1 MQPDS
6 KLREEDIAIIEKEV
20 NKKKQ
25 KRHKAKKEGS
35 MISPLATSRRDTQ
48 PANPRNWFNNE
59 DINNVDGMEENLRE
73 MQVDQLMG
81 ERMGMMVDE

>member
-1 MQPDS
+1 MLNVFDLTRRSLNTRLLKSGKSVDDLESQMQPDS

-35 MISPLATSRRDTQ
+35 MISPLATSRRDT
-48 PANPRNWFNNE
+48 
-59 DINNVDGMEENLRE
+59 
-73 MQVDQLMG
+73 
-81 ERMGMMVDE
+81 